1 MLSISAS
8 KHFSKLMLSDSRRT
22 TELNYTEAKSWPNNG
37 AKLAYTDALPNYKN
51 KTVLFFVFVFCYFQY
66 GFFFLRW
73 MLFFIFRR
81 FLVFLSRTFLR
92 HTFLLLFCFH
102 TWNLRVYS
110 SWIQFYDLLI
120 SAGFCGSF
128 IFYIQKF
135 VSARALAHSSFWL
148 WPKKMNTKKYQERR
162 TNMIIKI
169 YVSVFFAF
177 NGRFVCACCAKIS
190 TDVGFLGWVS

>member
-1 MLSISAS
+1 MNSAQWAQFALMLSISAN

-22 TELNYTEAKSWPNNG
+22 TELNYTEAKSWPNYG
-37 AKLAYTDALPNYKN
+37 AKLAYIDALPNYKN

-66 GFFFLRW
+66 GLFFLRW
-73 MLFFIFRR
+73 MLCFFRR
-81 FLVFLSRTFLR
+81 FLVFSSRTFLR

-102 TWNLRVYS
+102 TWTARVYS

-135 VSARALAHSSFWL
+135 VSALILLSGYDQ
-148 WPKKMNTKKYQERR
+148 KKWTHK
-162 TNMIIKI
+162 
-169 YVSVFFAF
+169 
-177 NGRFVCACCAKIS
+177 KIS
-190 TDVGFLGWVS
+190 RTTNEYDNKNICFCFLCF